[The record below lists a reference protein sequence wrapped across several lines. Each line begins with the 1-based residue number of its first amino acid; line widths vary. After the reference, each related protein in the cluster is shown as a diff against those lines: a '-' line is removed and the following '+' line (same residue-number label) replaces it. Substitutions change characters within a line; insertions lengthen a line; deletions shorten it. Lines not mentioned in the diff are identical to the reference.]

1 MWLLGVRKTQPT
13 IKPISDCE
21 IIAKKGD
28 LELLLTTGKAA
39 IPVKGLIKHSNIT
52 SKVVVKSWPPGKR
65 FASIL
70 NRVPIKKMLENG
82 DIGWIDSS
90 NKELGTE
97 IVFTVLKQRN
107 RAKIYK
113 ECLKQLQLAT
123 TGTITF
129 ENTTTDLDEKT
140 EIISIDKM
148 LLNTFEMFVDINIK
162 YLSDEIKNFLLKKSE
177 LKDLEMIRPFLAE
190 VLKAGKITKDSL
202 PGRLEYISGKSK
214 VEIEVVKE
222 LFTKHRIQK
231 LLTIDT
237 DTTVIDE
244 RINEFRKNLE
254 NIEDYVFS
262 IYNELKL

>member
-1 MWLLGVRKTQPT
+1 
-13 IKPISDCE
+13 
-21 IIAKKGD
+21 
-28 LELLLTTGKAA
+28 
-39 IPVKGLIKHSNIT
+39 
-52 SKVVVKSWPPGKR
+52 
-65 FASIL
+65 
-70 NRVPIKKMLENG
+70 
-82 DIGWIDSS
+82 
-90 NKELGTE
+90 
-97 IVFTVLKQRN
+97 
-107 RAKIYK
+107 
-113 ECLKQLQLAT
+113 
-123 TGTITF
+123 
-129 ENTTTDLDEKT
+129 
-140 EIISIDKM
+140 
-148 LLNTFEMFVDINIK
+148 
-162 YLSDEIKNFLLKKSE
+162 
-177 LKDLEMIRPFLAE
+177 MIRPFLAE